1 MIQKIVSPK
10 NQFKSFKYE
19 QEGSCLPFAADRRNR
34 VEKKTSQFDKM
45 GMTLAKNNSL
55 TMTRF
60 GRKVLN
66 TGAVE

>member
-1 MIQKIVSPK
+1 M
-10 NQFKSFKYE
+10 
-19 QEGSCLPFAADRRNR
+19 PFAADRRNR
-34 VEKKTSQFDKM
+34 VEKKTSQFDKS
-45 GMTLAKNNSL
+45 GATLAKNSSL